1 MSETDHSA
9 AACQPKPRNRLAE
22 TTSPYLQQHAENP
35 VDWWPWCEEAL
46 ALARSEQKPI
56 LLSIGYSACHWC
68 HVMAHESFEDE
79 TTAKLMNRLFV
90 NIKVDREERPD
101 LDKIYQTAHQLLA
114 QRTGGWPLTVFLT
127 PDDLAP
133 FFAGTYF
140 PKTQRHGLP
149 SFQELLIGVERAYRE
164 KPEAIR
170 EQNAS
175 LREALSQLDPAPGV
189 MISDLTPL
197 DQARR
202 QLAGSF
208 DKVNGGFG
216 RAPKFPHPT
225 NLELLLR
232 HHAATAAAGSPDQ
245 QAREMA
251 LFTLERMVR
260 GGMNDQLAGG
270 FCRYSV
276 DDQWMIPHFEKM
288 LYDNGPLLT
297 LCCDAWQ
304 LSGDQVFRDAALGT
318 ADWVI
323 AEMQSE
329 EGGYFS
335 ALDADSE
342 GEEGRFYVWDLEE
355 IGARLNA
362 EELAL
367 IRPLFGLDR
376 APNFEGRWH
385 LHGYRRLEEV
395 AAEREQQ
402 DLEVAKALLASAK
415 AKLLAARAERV
426 RPGRDEKVLTAWNAL
441 MIKGMLR
448 AGRLLGR
455 EDYLDS
461 ADRALAFIKAT
472 LWREGRLLAVY
483 KDGRAHLNAYLDDY
497 AFLLDALLERLQTR
511 FQPADLDWAQAL
523 AELLLSQFQDEVNGG
538 FYFTA
543 ADHEALL
550 LRPKPLADESTPSGN
565 GIAALSLQ
573 RLGHLLGEPRYL
585 DAAARTLGAAADAIR
600 RLPYAHGTLLMALEE
615 QLSPP
620 EMIVIR
626 GGLLG
631 TEPGALSGVTDT
643 QATDARAIDTQATGG
658 CDEFDRWQ
666 QLAQRDYAPRRL
678 TLAIPADLSEL
689 PPALATMHPG
699 DRVRAYRCRGT
710 QCEAP
715 IDALEQFEAVLQ
727 TNAP

>member
-1 MSETDHSA
+1 MPDTVPSPNQA
-9 AACQPKPRNRLAE
+9 RGAGRNRLAE

-35 VDWWPWCEEAL
+35 VAWWPWCEEAL
-46 ALARSEQKPI
+46 ALARAEDKPI

-140 PKTQRHGLP
+140 PKERRHGLP
-149 SFQELLIGVERAYRE
+149 SFQELLIGVERAYRDQR
-164 KPEAIR
+164 EAIS

-175 LREALSQLDPAPGV
+175 LREALSQLDGAGGEPL
-189 MISDLTPL
+189 SDLTPI

-208 DKVNGGFG
+208 DRINGGFG

-232 HHAATAAAGSPDQ
+232 HYAATAAAGSPDQ

-251 LFTLERMVR
+251 LFTLERMVL
-260 GGMNDQLAGG
+260 GGVNDQLGGG

-304 LSGDQVFRDAALGT
+304 LSGDAIFRDAAIST

-342 GEEGRFYVWDLEE
+342 GEEGRFYVWDREE
-355 IGARLNA
+355 VESRLSTD
-362 EELAL
+362 ELTL
-367 IRPLFGLDR
+367 ISPLFGLDR

-385 LHGYRRLEEV
+385 LHGHERLTEV
-395 AAEREQQ
+395 AAKQGLDPE
-402 DLEVAKALLASAK
+402 AAAALLASAK
-415 AKLLAARAERV
+415 GKLLAARAERV
-426 RPGRDEKVLTAWNAL
+426 RPGRDEKVLTSWNAL

-455 EDYLDS
+455 EAYLDS
-461 ADRALAFIKAT
+461 ADRALGFIRDR
-472 LWREGRLLAVY
+472 LWQDGRLLATY
-483 KDGRAHLNAYLDDY
+483 KDGKAHLNAYLDDY

-523 AELLLSQFQDEVNGG
+523 AEVLLTQFEDEANGG
-538 FYFTA
+538 FYFTS

-550 LRPKPLADESTPSGN
+550 QRPRPMADESTPSGN
-565 GIAALSLQ
+565 GIAALGLQ
-573 RLGHLLGEPRYL
+573 RLGHLLAEPRYL
-585 DAAARTLGAAADAIR
+585 DAAARTLGAAAEAIR
-600 RLPYAHGTLLMALEE
+600 RLPYAHGTLLMALDE

-620 EMIVIR
+620 EIIVIR
-626 GGLLG
+626 GGTLG
-631 TEPGALSGVTDT
+631 AASEVRPASKGRETEL
-643 QATDARAIDTQATGG
+643 
-658 CDEFDRWQ
+658 ERWRQ
-666 QLAQRDYAPRRL
+666 MAQSDYVPRRL
-678 TLAIPADLSEL
+678 TLAIPAEITEL
-689 PPALATMHPG
+689 PPALAAMQPG
-699 DRVRAYRCRGT
+699 ERVRAYRCRGT
-710 QCEAP
+710 ACEAP
-715 IDALEQFEAVLQ
+715 IESPEELQVQLQFQRQAQL
-727 TNAP
+727 

>member
-1 MSETDHSA
+1 
-9 AACQPKPRNRLAE
+9 
-22 TTSPYLQQHAENP
+22 
-35 VDWWPWCEEAL
+35 
-46 ALARSEQKPI
+46 
-56 LLSIGYSACHWC
+56 
-68 HVMAHESFEDE
+68 MAHESFEDE

-164 KPEAIR
+164 QQEAIR

-175 LREALSQLDPAPGV
+175 LRQALSQLDGPSGEPLL
-189 MISDLTPL
+189 DLAAL

-232 HHAATAAAGSPDQ
+232 HYAATAATGSPDQ
-245 QAREMA
+245 PAREMA

-260 GGMNDQLAGG
+260 GGMNDQLGGG

-304 LSGDQVFRDAALGT
+304 LSGDGVFRDAAIST
-318 ADWVI
+318 ADWVV

-342 GEEGRFYVWDLEE
+342 GEEGRFYVWDQEQ
-355 IGARLNA
+355 IAARLSA
-362 EELAL
+362 DELAV
-367 IRPLFGLDR
+367 ITPLFGLDR
-376 APNFEGRWH
+376 AANFEGRWH
-385 LHGYRRLEEV
+385 LHGYRRLAEV
-395 AAEREQQ
+395 AAEQGR
-402 DLEVAKALLASAK
+402 DPDAAAALLASAK

-426 RPGRDEKVLTAWNAL
+426 RPGRDDKVLTAWNAL

-448 AGRLLGR
+448 AGRLLER
-455 EDYLDS
+455 ADYLDS
-461 ADRALAFIKAT
+461 ADRALAFLRDR
-472 LWREGRLLAVY
+472 LWCDGRLLATY
-483 KDGRAHLNAYLDDY
+483 KDGKAHLNAYLDDY

-511 FQPADLDWAQAL
+511 FQTADLDWARAL
-523 AELLLSQFQDEVNGG
+523 AKVLLTQFQDDANGG
-538 FYFTA
+538 FYFTS

-550 LRPKPLADESTPSGN
+550 QRPKPMADESTPSGN
-565 GIAALSLQ
+565 GIAALTLQ
-573 RLGHLLGEPRYL
+573 RLGHLLGEPSYL
-585 DAAARTLGAAADAIR
+585 DAAARTLGAAAEAIR
-600 RLPYAHGTLLMALEE
+600 RIPYAHGTLLMALEE
-615 QLSPP
+615 QLNPP
-620 EMIVIR
+620 EIIVIR
-626 GGLLG
+626 GTTLG
-631 TEPGALSGVTDT
+631 TAS
-643 QATDARAIDTQATGG
+643 DAKPAARMDA
-658 CDEFDRWQ
+658 ELHRWQ
-666 QLAQRDYAPRRL
+666 QVARSDYAPRRL
-678 TLAIPADLSEL
+678 TLAIPAEVTEL
-689 PPALATMHPG
+689 PPALAAMQPEA
-699 DRVRAYRCRGT
+699 RVRAYRCRGT

-715 IDALEQFEAVLQ
+715 SESLEQFKQQLK
-727 TNAP
+727 